1 MSRYV
6 MQRLAI
12 AVFVLFGVTVIVFFV
27 VRLIPGDPALV
38 MAGPMAEPE
47 FVERIRV
54 ELGLREPIPVQYFKW
69 IGRALTGDFGRSISL
84 RRPVLDEVLERFRA
98 TAILTGAAI
107 LIAFPLGVLIGI
119 LSAVKQNTVLDRGS
133 MLGALVGISAP
144 TFWTGLVLIVVFSVK
159 LRILPGTGMHTAGES
174 GFFDLLRHLVLPAVT
189 LALVPLAVIAR
200 TTRSNM
206 LEVIR
211 QDYTRTAR
219 AKGLGETLVIGRHVL
234 RNALV
239 GIVTILGLQFA
250 FLLGGAVYVE
260 TVFAWPG
267 IGYMLV
273 NAILKRDFPLIQ
285 GGVLLVAISY
295 VFINLGTD
303 LLYAY
308 LDPRIR
314 YD

>member
-1 MSRYV
+1 
-6 MQRLAI
+6 
-12 AVFVLFGVTVIVFFV
+12 
-27 VRLIPGDPALV
+27 
-38 MAGPMAEPE
+38 
-47 FVERIRV
+47 
-54 ELGLREPIPVQYFKW
+54 
-69 IGRALTGDFGRSISL
+69 
-84 RRPVLDEVLERFRA
+84 
-98 TAILTGAAI
+98 
-107 LIAFPLGVLIGI
+107 
-119 LSAVKQNTVLDRGS
+119 

-174 GFFDLLRHLVLPAVT
+174 GFLDLLHHLVLPAVT
-189 LALVPLAVIAR
+189 LSLVPLAVIAR
-200 TTRSNM
+200 TTRSNI

-219 AKGLGETLVIGRHVL
+219 AKGLAETVVIGRHVL

-260 TVFAWPG
+260 TIFAWPG

-285 GGVLLVAISY
+285 GGVLLVAIAY